1 MRAVGAARQGR
12 TAHAAIALLALVA
25 WADVCPATSRLVLGE
40 EAAPPILLQQ
50 YAVFQTD
57 GQRIDDAIREA
68 KKSETE
74 KAQEAERES
83 ILHAVRDAKRMPMLD
98 AEIAAH
104 PGQSGAYVLDSSEE
118 ALISRAWLTDNAVES
133 IDVQYFIWSTDN
145 IGTLAAEALLR
156 AAERGVMVRVLV
168 DDFLIDAP
176 LRQLVA
182 LTSHPRIE
190 IRIYNPNTTVGVGTG
205 RRLWNAA
212 SDLRG
217 FNQRMH
223 DKTCIVDGKVAITGG
238 RNMAAEYY
246 DYHHDYNF
254 RDRDVLVAG
263 KVVGD
268 MHASFE
274 RFWNS
279 PLAVNVESLH
289 DSTTDDAGP
298 LTEDEIRRV
307 TEELHHYA
315 RLPENFAP
323 DVRAAIESAPSA
335 FARMAREAAWGRVD
349 FLSDMPGKNNGARG
363 LEGGGTSTAALAAL
377 VASAKERVVIQSP
390 YLILSD
396 RALEL
401 FRAAI
406 ARGVEVRINTN
417 SLAAT
422 DNMQAF
428 AGYRNQRAELLAMGL
443 RIFEYRPDAKTQT
456 EARARELVQDL
467 PAADNPDTMFGL
479 HAKTMVVD
487 SSIACI
493 GTFNLDPR
501 SENLNTEVAVV
512 IYDEPLARRLEAA
525 IENDMAP
532 GNSWNAATDD
542 PDSVVPIAKR
552 SRVWFWQWLPI
563 RPLL

>member
-1 MRAVGAARQGR
+1 
-12 TAHAAIALLALVA
+12 
-25 WADVCPATSRLVLGE
+25 
-40 EAAPPILLQQ
+40 
-50 YAVFQTD
+50 
-57 GQRIDDAIREA
+57 
-68 KKSETE
+68 
-74 KAQEAERES
+74 
-83 ILHAVRDAKRMPMLD
+83 MPMLD
-98 AEIAAH
+98 AQIAAH

-118 ALISRAWLTDNAVES
+118 ALISRAWLTDNAART

-168 DDFLIDAP
+168 DDFLVDAP

-182 LTSHPRIE
+182 LTWHPRIE
-190 IRIYNPNTTVGVGTG
+190 IRIYNPNTTTGVGTG
-205 RRLWNAA
+205 RRLWNAV

-263 KVVGD
+263 PVVGA
-268 MHASFE
+268 MSESFE

-289 DSTTDDAGP
+289 DPATDDAG
-298 LTEDEIRRV
+298 RV
-307 TEELHHYA
+307 TQDDLRPVSEELHRYA
-315 RLPENFAP
+315 RLSENFAP

-335 FARMAREAAWGRVD
+335 FPRMAREATWGRVD
-349 FLSDMPGKNNGARG
+349 FLSDDPGKNSTGG
-363 LEGGGTSTAALAAL
+363 LYGSSASTEALIAL
-377 VASAKERVVIQSP
+377 VQGAKSRIVIQSP
-390 YLILSD
+390 YLVMSD
-396 RALEL
+396 RALAL
-401 FRAAI
+401 FRETI
-406 ARGVEVRINTN
+406 GRGVKVRINTN
-417 SLAAT
+417 SMAAT

-428 AGYRNQRAELLAMGL
+428 AGYRNQREDLLAMGIE
-443 RIFEYRPDAKTQT
+443 IFEYRPDAKTQV
-456 EARARELVQDL
+456 EARARELVSDL
-467 PAADNPDTMFGL
+467 PASANPDTVFGL

-487 SSIACI
+487 SRVACI

-501 SENLNTEVAVV
+501 SANLNTEVAVV
-512 IYDEPLARRLEAA
+512 IHDEGLSQRLEAVM
-525 IENDMAP
+525 ENDMAP

-542 PDSVVPIAKR
+542 PDSFVPLDKR
-552 SRVWFWQWLPI
+552 GRVYFWQWLPI